1 MNTKLFQEDQ
11 KFLLNNYGRVDAH
24 FTHGEGSWLY
34 AADGKKYLDFISGI
48 AVNALGHRPAV
59 VESAIKK
66 QMESY
71 WHLSNLFPL
80 EPQVQLAE
88 KLVQHSAFDKAF
100 FCNSGTEANEAAI
113 KFARKFF
120 ARNGEDDRFEIISF
134 THSFHGRTYGGMNA
148 TGQPKI
154 REGFGPRMDGFTTL
168 PWNDVK
174 TLEQSVSAKTAAII
188 LEPMEA
194 EGGLHQP
201 TQEFVDCIL
210 HMRQVHQ
217 CLVILDEVQTGL
229 GRLGKLWGAEKYGL
243 QGDLMTL
250 AKPLG
255 GGLPIGGVLMLD
267 KVAEKIQPGDH
278 GSTFGGNPLSCAAGI
293 AILDEVTRRE
303 FLQQLQESA
312 TYFEAGLQ
320 KIESES
326 GKVLEVCGTGMLR
339 GLRLKEPPLEAI
351 NACRQQG
358 LLVLRAGT
366 DILRL
371 IPPLN
376 VSQEELD
383 YALEILAKVLS
394 E

>member
-1 MNTKLFQEDQ
+1 MNTKLLQEDQ
-11 KFLLNNYGRVDAH
+11 KFLLNNYGRVDIH

-34 AADGKKYLDFISGI
+34 SADGKKYLDFISGI

-59 VESAIKK
+59 VENAIKK
-66 QMESY
+66 QMESF

-88 KLVQHSAFDKAF
+88 KLVQHSAFDKVF

-120 ARNGEDDRFEIISF
+120 FRNGEEDRFEIISF
-134 THSFHGRTYGGMNA
+134 TNSFHGRTYGGMNA

-154 REGFGPRMDGFTTL
+154 REGFGPQMGGFTTL

-174 TLEQSVSAKTAAII
+174 SLEQSVTKKTAAII

-201 TQEFVDCIL
+201 TQEFIDCICHL
-210 HMRQVHQ
+210 RQVHQ

-255 GGLPIGGVLMLD
+255 GGLPIGAVLMLD
-267 KVAEKIQPGDH
+267 KVAENIQPGDH

-293 AILDEVTRRE
+293 AVLDEVTRRD
-303 FLQQLQESA
+303 FLQQLQESVA
-312 TYFEAGLQ
+312 YFEAGLQ
-320 KIESES
+320 KIHKESE
-326 GKVLEVCGTGMLR
+326 KVVEVCGTGMLR
-339 GLRLKEPPLEAI
+339 GLRLNEPPFETI
-351 NACRQQG
+351 NACRQNG

-376 VSQEELD
+376 VSQDELD
-383 YALEILAKVLS
+383 YALSILAKVL
-394 E
+394 